1 MDLIKAETLAN
12 ELMKQHNLI
21 ASGWRFSFDNAKRRF
36 GACNYDLKK
45 ITLSHHLVKLN
56 DESQV
61 RNTILHEIAHAL
73 VGFKHGHN
81 AVWRAKAIEIGCD
94 GNRCYSSEVTK
105 PEPRYIGVC
114 PNGHTHRRHKK
125 PNLMQFESCGMCCN
139 TFNSDYLIKW
149 SINTN
154 LTK

>member
-1 MDLIKAETLAN
+1 MDLFKAQTLAN

-21 ASGWRFSFDNAKRRF
+21 ASGWWFSFDNAKRRF
-36 GACNYDLKK
+36 GVCNFGLKK
-45 ITLSHHLVKLN
+45 IGLSSHLVKLN
-56 DESQV
+56 DESHV

-73 VGFKHGHN
+73 VGRKHGHD

-105 PEPRYIGVC
+105 PEARYIGVC
-114 PNGHTHRRHKK
+114 PNGHTSRRHKK
-125 PNLMQFESCGMCCN
+125 PNPKRLISCGKCCS

-149 SINTN
+149 SLNTN
-154 LTK
+154 LTR